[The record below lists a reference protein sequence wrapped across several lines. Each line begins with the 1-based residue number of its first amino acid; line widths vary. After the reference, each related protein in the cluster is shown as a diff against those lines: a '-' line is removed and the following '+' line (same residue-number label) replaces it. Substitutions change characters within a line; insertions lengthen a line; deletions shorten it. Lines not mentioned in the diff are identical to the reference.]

1 MPEIYIVLLVIVL
14 IILALLF
21 LKITLSIKSV
31 KKTGESFKTE
41 ITLKVLGL
49 RIDILKHIRKKE
61 KPQKVVKEKSK
72 QKEKP
77 KEKKP
82 FKEKLK
88 TLFVNIRRGR
98 YTYLLSKRYVCRK
111 IKIDNLDFSV
121 VFGLDDAAH
130 TGVSTGVLWANIYN
144 IYGFLD
150 KLFLIKSHKFNV
162 TPVFDD
168 EVFEMDFCATAHFR
182 ILNIVAMAFAIMIN
196 YVKSGK
202 KYN

>member
-41 ITLKVLGL
+41 ITLKALGL
-49 RIDILKHIRKKE
+49 RIDLLKYIRKKD
-61 KPQKVVKEKSK
+61 KPQKPVKQSTKQEKS
-72 QKEKP
+72 ED
-77 KEKKP
+77 KKS

-98 YTYLLSKRYVCRK
+98 YTYLLSKKYVCRK

-121 VFGLDDAAH
+121 AFGLDDAAH

-182 ILNIVAMAFAIMIN
+182 ILNLVAMAFAIMIN

>member
-1 MPEIYIVLLVIVL
+1 MSGIYIVLFVIAL
-14 IILALLF
+14 ILLTALC
-21 LKITLSIKSV
+21 LKITLCVKSV

-49 RIDILKHIRKKE
+49 RIDLLKYIRKKE

-77 KEKKP
+77 KEEKP

-88 TLFVNIRRGR
+88 ALFVNIQRGR
-98 YTYLLSKRYVCRK
+98 YTYLLSKKYVCRK
-111 IKIDNLDFSV
+111 IKIDNLDFSLA
-121 VFGLDDAAH
+121 FGLDDAAH
-130 TGVSTGVLWANIYN
+130 TGISTGVLWANIYN

-168 EVFEMDFCATAHFR
+168 EVFEMDFCVNMHFR
-182 ILNIVAMAFAIMIN
+182 ILNLVAMAFAIMIN
-196 YVKSGK
+196 YIKSGK